1 MTPYI
6 YKTHP
11 EDFKINYYTEKGPD
25 YSDIRITLDTPQD
38 YTLSCLIYDYLYEEN
53 NFFTLEDIL
62 ELFNQKPY
70 LRNINKD
77 IIQKKV
83 CDSLDEELDEAINLC
98 EIQDL
103 NRASLFIKQNR

>member
-1 MTPYI
+1 M
-6 YKTHP
+6 
-11 EDFKINYYTEKGPD
+11 
-25 YSDIRITLDTPQD
+25 
-38 YTLSCLIYDYLYEEN
+38 
-53 NFFTLEDIL
+53 